1 MKSDLIDIQVESR
14 GNDVELT
21 LSGSLGVAQLSA
33 VREKLDMLVDGP
45 GCFFFLNLQNAHFSS
60 ERYLDV
66 FLELLSRVKSQ
77 KSTLILIFDSVE
89 LEDYFSK
96 YLNIFEVYENR
107 NAYKKSGTKKQLQ
120 QIGLHYGLRSGITV
134 SSGVAVAFLSLILG
148 WVVTLLIIISTQGRE
163 LSDKQA
169 QIIALQNQK
178 DRYIK
183 EIDKLES
190 SIGPLRKLGVV
201 QDTTMLSSFGL
212 IQDWVGYLEY
222 LENTRR
228 EK

>member
-33 VREKLDMLVDGP
+33 LKEKLNMLVEGP
-45 GCFFFLNLQNAHFSS
+45 GCFFFLNLQNAHFTSDD
-60 ERYLDV
+60 YLDV
-66 FLELLSRVKSQ
+66 FLELLNRVKSQ
-77 KSTLILIFDSVE
+77 KSTLILIFDSME
-89 LEDYFSK
+89 LYDYFEK

-120 QIGLHYGLRSGITV
+120 QIGLYYGLRSGITV

-148 WVVTLLIIISTQGRE
+148 WIVTLLIIISTQGRE

-178 DRYIK
+178 DRYIN

-190 SIGPLRKLGVV
+190 SIGPLLKLGVV

-228 EK
+228 ED

>member
-1 MKSDLIDIQVESR
+1 MKSELIDIQVESR
-14 GNDVELT
+14 ENDVEIT
-21 LSGSLGVAQLSA
+21 LSGSLGFAQVSA
-33 VREKLDMLVDGP
+33 VKEKLDMLVDGP
-45 GCFFFLNLQNAHFSS
+45 GCFYFLNLQNAHFTSD
-60 ERYLDV
+60 RYLDV
-66 FLELLSRVKSQ
+66 FLELLNRVKAQ
-77 KSTLILIFDSVE
+77 KSSLILIFDSTE
-89 LEDYFSK
+89 QYNFFSK
-96 YLNIFEVYENR
+96 YQNIFEVYENR

-120 QIGLHYGLRSGITV
+120 QIGLHYGMRSGITV
-134 SSGVAVAFLSLILG
+134 SSGVAVAFISLILG
-148 WVVTLLIIISTQGRE
+148 WMVTLFVIISTQGHE
-163 LSDKQA
+163 ISDKQA

-178 DRYIK
+178 DRYIR

-190 SIGPLRKLGVV
+190 SIGPLRRLGVV

>member
-21 LSGSLGVAQLSA
+21 LSGSLGTAQLEA
-33 VREKLDMLVDGP
+33 VKEKLDMLVKGP
-45 GCFFFLNLQNAHFSS
+45 GCFFFLNLQNAHFTSD
-60 ERYLDV
+60 RYLEV
-66 FLELLSRVKSQ
+66 FLELLNRVKAQ
-77 KSTLILIFDSVE
+77 KSTLILIFGSAE
-89 LEDYFSK
+89 LYDFFSK

-107 NAYKKSGTKKQLQ
+107 NAYKKSGIKKQLQ

-134 SSGVAVAFLSLILG
+134 SSGVAVAFITLILG
-148 WVVTLLIIISTQGRE
+148 WMITLFLIISTQGHD
-163 LSDKQA
+163 LADKQA

-178 DRYIK
+178 ERYIR

-212 IQDWVGYLEY
+212 IQEWVGYREY

>member
-1 MKSDLIDIQVESR
+1 M
-14 GNDVELT
+14 
-21 LSGSLGVAQLSA
+21 
-33 VREKLDMLVDGP
+33 
-45 GCFFFLNLQNAHFSS
+45 FL
-60 ERYLDV
+60 
-66 FLELLSRVKSQ
+66 
-77 KSTLILIFDSVE
+77 
-89 LEDYFSK
+89 
-96 YLNIFEVYENR
+96 
-107 NAYKKSGTKKQLQ
+107 KSGIKKQLQ

-134 SSGVAVAFLSLILG
+134 SSGVAVAFITLILG
-148 WVVTLLIIISTQGRE
+148 WMITLFLIISTQGHD
-163 LSDKQA
+163 LADKQA

-178 DRYIK
+178 ERYIR

-212 IQDWVGYLEY
+212 IQEWVGYLEY

>member
-14 GNDVELT
+14 ENDVEIS
-21 LSGSLGVAQLSA
+21 LSGSLGYAQFSA
-33 VREKLDMLVDGP
+33 VKEKLAMLVDGP
-45 GCFFFLNLQNAHFSS
+45 GCFFFLNLQNAHFTSD
-60 ERYLDV
+60 RYLDF
-66 FLELLSRVKSQ
+66 FLELLNRVKAQ
-77 KSTLILIFDSVE
+77 KSALVLIFDSEEVYK
-89 LEDYFSK
+89 YFEK
-96 YLNIFEVYENR
+96 YQNIFEIYENR
-107 NAYKKSGTKKQLQ
+107 SAYKRSGTKKQLQ
-120 QIGLHYGLRSGITV
+120 QIGLHYGVRSGITL
-134 SSGVAVAFLSLILG
+134 SPGVAVSIFA
-148 WVVTLLIIISTQGRE
+148 LIIGWIITLFIIVSTQGHDIA
-163 LSDKQA
+163 DKQA

-178 DRYIK
+178 ERYIR

-222 LENTRR
+222 LENTRL

>member
-33 VREKLDMLVDGP
+33 LKEKLNMLVDGP
-45 GCFFFLNLQNAHFSS
+45 GCFFFLNLQNAHFTSDD
-60 ERYLDV
+60 YLDV
-66 FLELLSRVKSQ
+66 FLELLNRVKSQ
-77 KSTLILIFDSVE
+77 KSTLILIFDSME
-89 LEDYFSK
+89 LYDYFEK

-120 QIGLHYGLRSGITV
+120 QIGLYYGLRSGITV

-148 WVVTLLIIISTQGRE
+148 WIVTLLIIISTQGRE

-228 EK
+228 ED

>member
-1 MKSDLIDIQVESR
+1 
-14 GNDVELT
+14 
-21 LSGSLGVAQLSA
+21 
-33 VREKLDMLVDGP
+33 MLVDGP
-45 GCFFFLNLQNAHFSS
+45 GCFFFLNLQNAHFTS
-60 ERYLDV
+60 ERYLDI
-66 FLELLSRVKSQ
+66 FLELLNRVRSQ
-77 KSTLILIFDSVE
+77 KSTLILIFDSDE
-89 LEDYFSK
+89 LYDYFSK

-120 QIGLHYGLRSGITV
+120 QIGLYYGLRSGITI
-134 SSGVAVAFLSLILG
+134 SSGVAVAILSLIVG
-148 WVVTLLIIISTQGRE
+148 WIITLLLIISTQGHD
-163 LSDKQA
+163 LADKQA

-178 DRYIK
+178 ERYIK

-190 SIGPLRKLGVV
+190 AIGPFRKLGVV

-228 EK
+228 EE

>member
-60 ERYLDV
+60 DRYLDV

-77 KSTLILIFDSVE
+77 KSTLILIFDSEE

-148 WVVTLLIIISTQGRE
+148 WAVTLLIIISTQGRE

>member
-21 LSGSLGVAQLSA
+21 LSGSLGNAQLSA

-45 GCFFFLNLQNAHFSS
+45 GCFFFLNLENAHFTS
-60 ERYLDV
+60 ERYLDI
-66 FLELLSRVKSQ
+66 FLELLNSVKSQ
-77 KSTLILIFDSVE
+77 RSALILIFEKAE
-89 LEDYFSK
+89 LYDYFEK
-96 YLNIFEVYENR
+96 YLNIFEIYENR
-107 NAYKKSGTKKQLQ
+107 AAYKKSGTKKQLQ
-120 QIGLHYGLRSGITV
+120 QIGIHYGLRSGITV
-134 SSGVAVAFLSLILG
+134 SSGVAVAFISLILG
-148 WVVTLLIIISTQGRE
+148 WIVTLLIIISTQGYDIA
-163 LSDKQA
+163 DKRA

-178 DRYIK
+178 ERYIR

-190 SIGPLRKLGVV
+190 SIGPLRKLGVI
-201 QDTTMLSSFGL
+201 QDTTRLSSFGL

>member
-45 GCFFFLNLQNAHFSS
+45 GGFFFLNLQNAHFSS
-60 ERYLDV
+60 DRYLDV

>member
-60 ERYLDV
+60 DRYLDV

-77 KSTLILIFDSVE
+77 KSTLILIFDSEE

>member
-1 MKSDLIDIQVESR
+1 MKSELIDIQVESR

-21 LSGSLGVAQLSA
+21 LSGSLGSAQLAA
-33 VREKLDMLVDGP
+33 VKEKLDMLVDGP
-45 GCFFFLNLQNAHFSS
+45 GCFFFLNLQNAHFTS
-60 ERYLDV
+60 ERYLDI
-66 FLELLSRVKSQ
+66 FLELLNRVRSQ
-77 KSTLILIFDSVE
+77 KSTLILIFDSDE
-89 LEDYFSK
+89 LYDYFSK

-120 QIGLHYGLRSGITV
+120 QIGLYYGLRSGITI
-134 SSGVAVAFLSLILG
+134 SSGVAVAILSLIVG
-148 WVVTLLIIISTQGRE
+148 WIITLLLIISTQGHD
-163 LSDKQA
+163 LADKQA

-178 DRYIK
+178 ERYIK

-212 IQDWVGYLEY
+212 IQDWIGYLEY

>member
-21 LSGSLGVAQLSA
+21 LSGSLGIAQLSA
-33 VREKLDMLVDGP
+33 VKEKLDMLVDGP
-45 GCFFFLNLQNAHFSS
+45 GCFFFLNLQNAHFTSDH
-60 ERYLDV
+60 YLNV
-66 FLELLSRVKSQ
+66 FLELLNRVKSQ
-77 KSTLILIFDSVE
+77 KSALILIFDSAE
-89 LEDYFSK
+89 LYDYFSS
-96 YLNIFEVYENR
+96 YLNIFEIYENR

-120 QIGLHYGLRSGITV
+120 QIGIHYGFRSGITI
-134 SSGVAVAFLSLILG
+134 SSGVAVAFLSLIVG
-148 WVVTLLIIISTQGRE
+148 WIVTLLIIISTQGHD

-178 DRYIK
+178 ERYIK

-190 SIGPLRKLGVV
+190 SIGPLRKLGVM

-212 IQDWVGYLEY
+212 IQDWIGYLEY

>member
-1 MKSDLIDIQVESR
+1 M
-14 GNDVELT
+14 
-21 LSGSLGVAQLSA
+21 
-33 VREKLDMLVDGP
+33 
-45 GCFFFLNLQNAHFSS
+45 
-60 ERYLDV
+60 
-66 FLELLSRVKSQ
+66 
-77 KSTLILIFDSVE
+77 
-89 LEDYFSK
+89 
-96 YLNIFEVYENR
+96 
-107 NAYKKSGTKKQLQ
+107 
-120 QIGLHYGLRSGITV
+120 
-134 SSGVAVAFLSLILG
+134 
-148 WVVTLLIIISTQGRE
+148 LIIISTQGHD

-178 DRYIK
+178 ERYIK

>member
-60 ERYLDV
+60 DRYLDV

>member
-33 VREKLDMLVDGP
+33 LKEKLNMLVEGP
-45 GCFFFLNLQNAHFSS
+45 GCFFFLNLQNAHFTSDD
-60 ERYLDV
+60 YLDV
-66 FLELLSRVKSQ
+66 FLELLNRVKSQ
-77 KSTLILIFDSVE
+77 KSTLILIFDSME
-89 LEDYFSK
+89 LYDYFEK

-120 QIGLHYGLRSGITV
+120 QIGLYYGLRSGITV

-148 WVVTLLIIISTQGRE
+148 WIVTLLIIISTQGRE

-228 EK
+228 ED

>member
-14 GNDVELT
+14 GNDVEIS
-21 LSGSLGVAQLSA
+21 LSGSLGLVQLPQ
-33 VREKLDMLVDGP
+33 VKEKLNMLVEGP

-60 ERYLDV
+60 DRYLDV

-190 SIGPLRKLGVV
+190 SIGPLLKLGVV